1 MDLVQTLFSYQLQGV
16 SDSLDSSKELRHS
29 LCCMENTTMQKPEM
43 GLAQEVTPSG
53 IRYCLYARKS
63 TEQEDKQALS
73 IESQVKEMQSL
84 AEREGLEIV
93 EIKREAHS
101 SKEVGQRPVYN
112 ELINE
117 IRQGKFN
124 GILTWAPDR
133 LSRNA
138 GDLGSVVD
146 LMDQGL
152 LQEIRTYG
160 QKFTNNPNEKFLLM
174 ILGSQAKLEND
185 NKMVN
190 VKRGL
195 RARCEMGLWPSVPP
209 TGYLSHSDRNKKCE
223 VVLDERRADVIK
235 QMYEKV
241 AYDGWSGRKLYHWL
255 RDDIRF
261 RTKHGKPLTLSNI
274 YIILKST
281 FYYGEFEYPK
291 GSGQWYKGI
300 HEPIITKDL
309 YLQVQKQI
317 TSDHLVR
324 SQDKEFAFTKM
335 LTCGLCGSGVTADE
349 KFKNLKDGTQARYVY
364 YGCTKF
370 RDKNCKCGHIREED
384 LIEQMANI
392 LDTVSLD
399 EIGMKDKIKAEI
411 ESHNEFQETVL
422 GKVVKEKIK
431 IKEIDIRNYAKHI
444 LRKRPIYE
452 KRELLKHLRSK
463 LVLKNKQLSL
473 SN

>member
-1 MDLVQTLFSYQLQGV
+1 MNKTA
-16 SDSLDSSKELRHS
+16 
-29 LCCMENTTMQKPEM
+29 QKPGAE
-43 GLAQEVTPSG
+43 LAQEVAPPK
-53 IRYCLYARKS
+53 IKYCLYARKS

-73 IESQVKEMQSL
+73 IESQVREMISL

-93 EIKREAHS
+93 EIKRESHS

-112 ELINE
+112 ELICE

-146 LMDQGL
+146 LMDQKL
-152 LQEIRTYG
+152 LHEIRTYG

-223 VVLDERRADVIK
+223 VVQDEQRAYVIK
-235 QMYEKV
+235 QMFEKV
-241 AYDGWSGRKLYHWL
+241 AHDGWSGRKLFKWL
-255 RDDIRF
+255 AEDIRF
-261 RTKHGKPLTLSNI
+261 KTKHGKPLTLSNV

-291 GSGQWYKGI
+291 GGGQWYVGK

-309 YLQVQKQI
+309 YNQVQDKI
-317 TSDHLVR
+317 TSDYQVR
-324 SQDKEFAFTKM
+324 TQDKEFAFTKM
-335 LTCGLCGSGVTADE
+335 ITCGLCGSGVTADE
-349 KFKNLKDGTQARYVY
+349 KFKKLKDGTTNRYVY

-370 RDKNCKCGHIREED
+370 KDKDCPCGYIREED
-384 LIEQMANI
+384 LIEQLADV
-392 LDTVSLD
+392 LDTISLD
-399 EIGMKDKIKAEI
+399 EIGMKDRIKTEI
-411 ESHNEFQETVL
+411 ESHNEFQESVL
-422 GKVVKEKIK
+422 GREVKEKVK
-431 IKEIDIRNYAKHI
+431 IKQVDIRNYAKHI
-444 LRKRPIYE
+444 LRKRPLYE
-452 KRELLKHLRSK
+452 KRELLSHLRSK
-463 LVLKNKQLSL
+463 LILAKKKIQLR
-473 SN
+473 

>member
-1 MDLVQTLFSYQLQGV
+1 MT
-16 SDSLDSSKELRHS
+16 
-29 LCCMENTTMQKPEM
+29 NITIQKPEM
-43 GLAQEVTPSG
+43 GLAQEVSPSG
-53 IRYCLYARKS
+53 VKYCLYARKS

-73 IESQVKEMQSL
+73 IESQVKEMITL

-93 EIKREAHS
+93 EIKRESHS

-152 LQEIRTYG
+152 LHEIRTYG

-223 VVLDERRADVIK
+223 VVLDEQRADVIK

-241 AYDGWSGRKLYHWL
+241 AYDGWSGRKLFYWL
-255 RDDIRF
+255 KDDIRF

-291 GSGQWYKGI
+291 GGGQWYKGV
-300 HEPIITKDL
+300 HDPIITKDL
-309 YLQVQKQI
+309 YLQVQDRI
-317 TSDHLVR
+317 TSDHVVR
-324 SQDKEFAFTKM
+324 DQNKEFAFTRM
-335 LTCGLCGSGVTADE
+335 ITCGLCGSGVTADE
-349 KFKNLKDGTQARYVY
+349 KFKKLKDGTTNRYVY

-370 RDKNCKCGHIREED
+370 KDKNCPCGYVREED
-384 LIEQMANI
+384 LIEQLASV
-392 LDTVSLD
+392 LDVVSLD
-399 EIGMKDKIKAEI
+399 EIGMKDRIKAEI
-411 ESHNEFQETVL
+411 ESHNEFQESVL
-422 GKVVKEKIK
+422 GKEIKEKIK

-444 LRKRPIYE
+444 LRKRPMHE

-473 SN
+473 VEIAN

>member
-1 MDLVQTLFSYQLQGV
+1 
-16 SDSLDSSKELRHS
+16 
-29 LCCMENTTMQKPEM
+29 
-43 GLAQEVTPSG
+43 
-53 IRYCLYARKS
+53 
-63 TEQEDKQALS
+63 
-73 IESQVKEMQSL
+73 MQSL

-112 ELINE
+112 ELISE

-152 LQEIRTYG
+152 LHEIRTYG
-160 QKFTNNPNEKFLLM
+160 QRFTNNPNEKFLLM

-209 TGYLSHSDRNKKCE
+209 TGYLSHSDRNRKCE
-223 VVLDERRADVIK
+223 VILDERRANVIK

-255 RDDIRF
+255 KDDIQF

-324 SQDKEFAFTKM
+324 TQDKEFAFTKM
-335 LTCGLCGSGVTADE
+335 ITCGLCGSGVTADE

-411 ESHNEFQETVL
+411 ESHNEFQESVL

-452 KRELLKHLRSK
+452 KREVLKNLRSK
-463 LVLKNKQLSL
+463 LILKEKQLTL
-473 SN
+473 A

>member
-1 MDLVQTLFSYQLQGV
+1 MTPD
-16 SDSLDSSKELRHS
+16 
-29 LCCMENTTMQKPEM
+29 
-43 GLAQEVTPSG
+43 EVVP
-53 IRYCLYARKS
+53 IKYCLYARKS

-73 IESQVKEMQSL
+73 IESQVKEMISL
-84 AEREGLEIV
+84 AEREGLKIV
-93 EIKREAHS
+93 EIKRESHS

-146 LMDQGL
+146 LMDQKL
-152 LQEIRTYG
+152 LHEIRTYG

-223 VVLDERRADVIK
+223 VVLDEQRSYVIK
-235 QMYEKV
+235 QMFEKV
-241 AYDGWSGRKLYHWL
+241 AYDGWSGRKLFKWL
-255 RDDIRF
+255 AEDIRF
-261 RTKHGKPLTLSNI
+261 KTKHGKPLTLSNV

-291 GSGQWYKGI
+291 ESGQWYVGK

-309 YLQVQKQI
+309 YNQVQEKI
-317 TSDHLVR
+317 TNDHIVR
-324 SQDKEFAFTKM
+324 TQDKEFAFTRM
-335 LTCGLCGSGVTADE
+335 ITCGLCGSGITADE
-349 KFKNLKDGTQARYVY
+349 KFKKLKDGTTNRYVY

-370 RDKNCKCGHIREED
+370 KDKNCQCGYVREED
-384 LIEQMANI
+384 LIEQLANV
-392 LDTVSLD
+392 LDVISLD
-399 EIGMKDKIKAEI
+399 EIGMKDRIRAEI
-411 ESHNEFQETVL
+411 ESHNEFQESVL
-422 GKVVKEKIK
+422 GREVKEKIK
-431 IKEIDIRNYAKHI
+431 IKEVDIRNYAKHI
-444 LRKRPIYE
+444 LRKRPLYE
-452 KRELLKHLRSK
+452 KRELLSHLKSK
-463 LVLKNKQLSL
+463 LTLKDKMLSL